1 MALVATISTMFDL
14 ELIDPDD
21 ADTGSTTTSCDLR
34 QCLRLDVVDKTA
46 ALKTLVIELQG
57 VRAERDDSNLP
68 REQDAP
74 PVLPGQLVGLRPA
87 HFICNVLD
95 PHHERILCFWSD
107 VDIDEVEENHRQLVA
122 AYNNDP
128 ILRSTIDEHDNSATF
143 EDAWDVAPHQW
154 RHLRAFCGGLA
165 TIFRNITSVESDF
178 SILKS
183 EMDPK
188 HLSLEGIFQ
197 ANQRVVLQ

>member
-1 MALVATISTMFDL
+1 MFDL

-21 ADTGSTTTSCDLR
+21 ADTEEHDDFVRFETMRIRTDHLIILIEDQGSM
-34 QCLRLDVVDKTA
+34 
-46 ALKTLVIELQG
+46 G

-87 HFICNVLD
+87 HFIRDVLD
-95 PHHERILCFWSD
+95 LHRERILRFWSD

-128 ILRSTIDEHDNSATF
+128 VLRRIIDEHDNSTTF
-143 EDAWDVAPHQW
+143 DDAWDVASHQW
-154 RHLRAFCGGLA
+154 LRLRAFCGGLA
-165 TIFRNITSVESDF
+165 TIVPNTTSVESDF
-178 SILKS
+178 SILKW
-183 EMDPK
+183 EMDPNRTDLM

-197 ANQRVVLQ
+197 AK